1 MWDGCLWPVTNKQNT
16 AFSKYLRL
24 LFTKRN
30 IWEISH
36 NYMSWTKATS
46 NFAFQIDLKYLTIK
60 IQYVFL
66 AIMFNKNKTTYT
78 FCLSEPLFLVFLW

>member
-1 MWDGCLWPVTNKQNT
+1 
-16 AFSKYLRL
+16 
-24 LFTKRN
+24 
-30 IWEISH
+30 
-36 NYMSWTKATS
+36 MSWTKATS

-78 FCLSEPLFLVFLW
+78 FCLSEPLFLVFL